1 MILFIVLGS
10 CRLRFENSTSPS
22 EYQPM
27 SDGSVDLK
35 ESFSKRGARAPSAP
49 PSESASA
56 SCYIKYPQHVS
67 NVHTEQL
74 ELYHF
79 ALDVV

>member
-27 SDGSVDLK
+27 SDGSVHLK
-35 ESFSKRGARAPSAP
+35 ESFPNGGGGGGHMPPVPS
-49 PSESASA
+49 SGSASVC
-56 SCYIKYPQHVS
+56 SYGRYWVEH
-67 NVHTEQL
+67 
-74 ELYHF
+74 
-79 ALDVV
+79 ALGIYVLLVI